1 MQAARFSEMSP
12 GAVQPPWRET
22 GLRGLPQTDYRLV
35 EQDGRVVVEAA
46 SNASVAAL
54 VWDMSVDPVEFPI
67 IRWQWR
73 IANLLESSDISTREG
88 DDFPARVYVTF
99 AYDLRRLSWF
109 ARTKI
114 RLARLFYGDAVPGA
128 ALCYVWDREAPAGT
142 ITRSAYTDRV
152 QMIVLESGDDRLN
165 EWVPVTRNI
174 YDDFRLAFNE
184 EPPSV
189 SGIAIA
195 TDTDDTGES
204 ALAWFGDVTLSAAT
218 AGVQSD
224 LNSEQEEEDN
234 DRPIE

>member
-1 MQAARFSEMSP
+1 ME
-12 GAVQPPWRET
+12 
-22 GLRGLPQTDYRLV
+22 L
-35 EQDGRVVVEAA
+35 DGRVVVEAA

-54 VWDMSVDPVEFPI
+54 VWDLSVDPAEFPI
-67 IRWQWR
+67 MHWEWR
-73 IANLLESSDISTREG
+73 VANLLESSDISTRKG

-99 AYDLRRLSWF
+99 AYDLRRLQWV

-114 RLARLFYGDAVPGA
+114 RLARLLYGDAVPGA

-152 QMIVLESGDDRLN
+152 QMIVVESGDDRLN

-174 YDDFRLAFNE
+174 YDDFRLAFGE
-184 EPPSV
+184 EPPPV
-189 SGIAIA
+189 SGVVIT

-218 AGVQSD
+218 AEVQSE
-224 LNSEQEEEDN
+224 LNPEREEEDD
-234 DRPIE
+234 DRPVE